1 MGESAPLPGTPSW
14 DTLLTQCGLP
24 RLDARALLEHA
35 SGKRREWLLAHGD
48 DPAAA
53 SVIDAFNALAERRR
67 AGEPLAY
74 LLRFRE
80 FHGLRFV
87 VSRDVLVP
95 RPETEGLVDA
105 ALEHLADTVRP
116 RLLDL
121 GTGSG
126 AVAITLAV
134 LRPDAQVVATD
145 ASSHALTVAQDNAR
159 ALGATGITWRLGDWF
174 AALAPDEPPFD
185 LVVSNPPYLA
195 CDDPHLSDP
204 ALRLEPQMALVSGA
218 HGMEA
223 IGAIAAQAPAR
234 LRPGGWLMLEHGA
247 TQGAAARACLQHAGF
262 VQTETL
268 PDLQG
273 LPRVTLG
280 RWPLLAT
287 NPSRRQGAV

>member
-1 MGESAPLPGTPSW
+1 MSEPASLPGPLSW
-14 DTLLTQCGLP
+14 DALLSQCGLP

-53 SVIDAFNALAERRR
+53 SVIDAFHTLAARRR

-74 LLRFRE
+74 LLGFRE
-80 FHGLRFV
+80 FHGLRFA

-105 ALEHLADTVRP
+105 ALERLTDTIRP
-116 RLLDL
+116 RVLDL

-126 AVAITLAV
+126 ALAITLAS

-145 ASSHALTVAQDNAR
+145 ASSRALAMAQANAR
-159 ALGATGITWRLGDWF
+159 QLGAAEIRWQVGDWF
-174 AALAPDEPPFD
+174 AALSPTEPPFD

-195 CDDPHLSDP
+195 CDDPHLNDP
-204 ALRLEPQMALVSGA
+204 ALRHEPRMALVSGP

-223 IGAIAAQAPAR
+223 IALIAAQAPAR

-247 TQGAAARACLQHAGF
+247 TQGAAARTCLQDAGF
-262 VQTETL
+262 TQTETL
-268 PDLQG
+268 ADLQG

-280 RWPLLAT
+280 RWPPLAT

>member
-1 MGESAPLPGTPSW
+1 MTESAPFPGTPSW
-14 DTLLTQCGLP
+14 DALLSQCGLP

-35 SGKRREWLLAHGD
+35 SGRRREWLLAHGD

-53 SVIDAFNALAERRR
+53 SVIEAFNALAARRR

-74 LLRFRE
+74 LLGFRE
-80 FHGLRFV
+80 FHGLRFAV
-87 VSRDVLVP
+87 TRDVLVP

-105 ALEHLADTVRP
+105 ALERLTDTIRP
-116 RLLDL
+116 RVLDL

-126 AVAITLAV
+126 ALAITLAL

-145 ASSHALTVAQDNAR
+145 ASSQALAVAQANAR
-159 ALGATGITWRLGDWF
+159 LLGAAQITWQEGDWF
-174 AALAPDEPPFD
+174 AALSPDEPPFD

-195 CDDPHLSDP
+195 CDDPHLHDL
-204 ALRLEPQMALVSGA
+204 ALRHEPRMALVSGP

-223 IGAIAAQAPAR
+223 IALIAAQAPAR

-247 TQGAAARACLQHAGF
+247 TQGAAARACLQDAGF
-262 VQTETL
+262 TQTETL
-268 PDLQG
+268 ADLQG

-280 RWPLLAT
+280 RWPPLAT

>member
-14 DTLLTQCGLP
+14 DALLTQCGLP
-24 RLDARALLEHA
+24 RLDARALLEHV

-53 SVIDAFNALAERRR
+53 GVIAPFNALAARRR

-74 LLRFRE
+74 LLGFRE
-80 FHGLRFV
+80 FHGLRFAV
-87 VSRDVLVP
+87 TRDVLVP

-105 ALEHLADTVRP
+105 ALERLTDTTRP
-116 RLLDL
+116 RVLDL

-126 AVAITLAV
+126 ALAISLAL

-145 ASSHALTVAQDNAR
+145 ASSQALAVAQANAR
-159 ALGATGITWRLGDWF
+159 MLGAAEITWQMGDWF
-174 AALAPDEPPFD
+174 AALSPDEPPFD

-195 CDDPHLSDP
+195 DNDPHLHDP
-204 ALRLEPQMALVSGA
+204 ALRHEPRMALVSGP

-223 IGAIAAQAPAR
+223 IASIAAQAPAR

-247 TQGAAARACLQHAGF
+247 TQGAAARACLQNAGF
-262 VQTETL
+262 TQTETL

-273 LPRVTLG
+273 LARITLG
-280 RWPLLAT
+280 RRPPPAT
-287 NPSRRQGAV
+287 NPSRSQGAV